1 MAMITEPATP
11 STENDKFPGKTQIY
25 VTNIAANTTREQ
37 LSTHFEQYEGEL
49 ERYKSSRMGFKSP
62 FGFVWVPHAKVEEVL
77 IAEHKVNEQQLV
89 LQRAKPTEDTIKYFL
104 ECRTTR
110 GSFADLTEEQVK
122 EYFTQYGEV
131 TRLKIDQ
138 NKGVGF
144 LDMNKAGAN
153 KEVTELAWK
162 QHEIAGNVIN
172 VKESTSTGGR
182 GRKRRWRGRG
192 RRRWKKKQKKEE

>member
-1 MAMITEPATP
+1 METETAAGT
-11 STENDKFPGKTQIY
+11 KFPGKTQIY

-37 LSTHFEQYEGEL
+37 LNSHFEQYEGEL
-49 ERYKSSRMGFKSP
+49 ERYKSSKMGFKSP
-62 FGFVWVPHAKVEEVL
+62 FGFVWVPHARVEEVL
-77 IAEHKVNEQQLV
+77 EAEHKVNDQQLV
-89 LQRAKPTEDTIKYFL
+89 LQKAKPTEDTIKYFL

-110 GSFADLTEEQVK
+110 GSFADLSEDQVK
-122 EYFTQYGEV
+122 EYFSQFGEV

-144 LDMNKAGAN
+144 LDMNKTGAS

-192 RRRWKKKQKKEE
+192 RKWKQKRQKAAKTE